1 MRFSLPNRATQKHF
15 GTTLAALICFVALFA
30 AAAWAHRLT
39 SSNPPNNRPRV
50 TRDLTGSAPAHDGQ
64 HIRVY
69 TQLGNVIVHTSNT
82 AKLDYR
88 VHLETDATQKDAQK
102 LLNSFRLSVSQ
113 VRDGISLAAAS
124 RDQWTGRLWATLE
137 VTIPQN
143 SSLDISTGGGNIE
156 TSDIVG
162 RVRITT
168 QGGNITAGNIG
179 GAAHLETGGGNIVA
193 KNIGGDLSAETG
205 GGHITIGS
213 VNGNATLRT
222 TGGHIRVASVQG
234 AAHFYTGGG
243 NISLEHSGAVLT
255 AETDGGQIEVGEAT
269 GLVRAKTDGGGIRVV
284 RLFGPTDLQT
294 ASGSIYLTQIDNA
307 VKASTSSGGITA
319 WFASPAKAHGG
330 CDLQSEDGDI
340 VVHLPRELPVTID
353 AQVEQQGDHSVIVD
367 PAFPLKV
374 SYGDSSD
381 GARVVRAE
389 GTLNGGGEV
398 LHLRALAGNIQ
409 FVLSDT
415 EKQMQIYHDQMSQI
429 QKQMTQLQR
438 QLLMQAFD
446 SAGDSQPSAGQEPSN
461 QDSPRH

>member
-1 MRFSLPNRATQKHF
+1 VRIPPSNRAVQKHS
-15 GTTLAALICFVALFA
+15 GTTLAALISGVALFA
-30 AAAWAHRLT
+30 AVAWAHRVVY
-39 SSNPPNNRPRV
+39 SSPPNSAPHV
-50 TRDLTGSAPAHDGQ
+50 TRDLTGSVPAHDGQ
-64 HIRVY
+64 HIRLY
-69 TQLGNVIVHTSNT
+69 TELGNVIVHTSNLP
-82 AKLDYR
+82 KLDYR
-88 VHLETDATQKDAQK
+88 VHLETDVSQKQAQK
-102 LLNSFRLSVSQ
+102 LLNSFHLSLSQ
-113 VRDGISLAAAS
+113 TRDGVSLAAGS

-137 VTIPQN
+137 LTIPQN
-143 SSLDISTGGGNIE
+143 SSLDVSTGGGNIE
-156 TSDIVG
+156 ASDIAG

-168 QGGNITAGNIG
+168 QGGNITTGNIG

-193 KNIGGDLSAETG
+193 KNIGGDLLAETG
-205 GGHITIGS
+205 GGHITVGS
-213 VNGNATLRT
+213 VNGSATLRT
-222 TGGHIRVASVQG
+222 IGGHIRVASVQG

-255 AETDGGQIEVGEAT
+255 AQTEGGQIEVGEAT

-319 WFASPAKAHGG
+319 WFASPPKAHGG

-340 VVHLPRELPVTID
+340 VVHLPREFPVTID

-367 PAFPLKV
+367 PAFPLKI

-446 SAGDSQPSAGQEPSN
+446 SAGDSESSAGEEPSN

>member
-1 MRFSLPNRATQKHF
+1 MSLPNRTAQKHF
-15 GTTLAALICFVALFA
+15 STSLAALISVVALLA
-30 AAAWAHRLT
+30 AGAWAHRAVY
-39 SSNPPNNRPRV
+39 SGPPNGAPRV
-50 TRDLTGSAPAHDGQ
+50 TRDLTGSVPAHDGE
-64 HIRVY
+64 HIRLS
-69 TQLGNVIVHTSNT
+69 TELGSVIVHTAASS
-82 AKLDYR
+82 KLDYR
-88 VHLETDATQKDAQK
+88 VHLETDATQKDAQN
-102 LLNSFRLSVSQ
+102 LLDGFHLAVNQ
-113 VRDGISLAAAS
+113 TRDGISLAAAS
-124 RDQWTGRLWATLE
+124 RDHWTGRLWATLE
-137 VTIPQN
+137 LTIPQN
-143 SSLDISTGGGNIE
+143 SSLDISTGGGNIDAASIE
-156 TSDIVG
+156 G
-162 RVRITT
+162 RARIMT
-168 QGGNITAGNIG
+168 QGGNITTANIG

-193 KNIGGDLSAETG
+193 KNVDGDLFAETG
-205 GGHITIGS
+205 GGHITVGS

-234 AAHFYTGGG
+234 AAHIYTGGG

-294 ASGSIYLTQIDNA
+294 SSGSIYLTQIDNA

-319 WFASPAKAHGG
+319 WFASPAKPHGG
-330 CDLQSEDGDI
+330 CDLQSDDGDI

-353 AQVEQQGDHSVIVD
+353 AQVEQEGDHSVIVD

-374 SYGDSSD
+374 SYGDSFD

-389 GTLNGGGEV
+389 GALNGGGEV

-409 FVLSDT
+409 FVLSDA

-429 QKQMTQLQR
+429 QKQMTQLQQ
-438 QLLMQAFD
+438 QLLLQAFD
-446 SAGDSQPSAGQEPSN
+446 SAGDSQSAGSEPSN